1 MRLFSNWID
10 RQLRII
16 EKAEASLGKTRM
28 KEITRNMKNP
38 EERISARDN
47 SKNEV
52 VFVWAMKSRKSRL
65 IQVNNF
71 ADVTAWMDGS
81 VFLSYLTGTN
91 KAKEFILAELDARG
105 VKLTRKQRKNLK
117 EHELKPF
124 LVDHEIVRLQKEENK
139 FVKVRNKVKTIRP
152 LSDKMVE
159 WLPKQWEIYKKR
171 KGITIEE

>member
-1 MRLFSNWID
+1 
-10 RQLRII
+10 
-16 EKAEASLGKTRM
+16 M
-28 KEITRNMKNP
+28 KEINRNMKNP
-38 EERISARDN
+38 EERISTRDN
-47 SKNEV
+47 SKKKV
-52 VFVWAMKSRKSRL
+52 VFLRATKSSKSRL
-65 IQVNNF
+65 IQVNNL

-124 LVDHEIVRLQKEENK
+124 LVNHEIVRLQKEENK
-139 FVKVRNKVKTIRP
+139 FVKGRSKVKTFKP

-171 KGITIEE
+171 KGITIED